1 MIKKKASVH
10 TIWTILKQCVYPKFT
25 YILKFSNISMYDL
38 NNLSGT
44 LRDLLRTKS
53 NASHLPNA
61 ILFADS
67 KCSYGHKYYD
77 LMAHTIRDKESTML
91 RMLGGA
97 PYSRQIMHCLLSRGQ
112 RLISDNQSFSLN
124 PVPCPQLPHYMCP
137 TEQAHY
143 SWALSLIQYLQI
155 SQSNIHTTQLF
166 PQHNTNKICTQTP
179 IHTYYNTNEDA
190 PLTLNEILDFETS
203 YHLYFVEELFPY
215 PPIDPSSFLLNLLPL
230 FPPQY
235 HGYIAKATNIAFMS
249 HHLSLGQVILREH
262 TIIQLPHTTSPSYIE
277 GVHHTTSSTSFAIRT
292 QLWDIPRNTPHQ
304 PSNLL
309 LTLPHSRLHTI
320 NTHDIPP
327 YPITTT
333 RYIHSSIGYNNK
345 AAHI

>member
-44 LRDLLRTKS
+44 PRDLLRTKS

-137 TEQAHY
+137 TRA
-143 SWALSLIQYLQI
+143 STLQLGTLTHAI
-155 SQSNIHTTQLF
+155 S
-166 PQHNTNKICTQTP
+166 
-179 IHTYYNTNEDA
+179 
-190 PLTLNEILDFETS
+190 
-203 YHLYFVEELFPY
+203 
-215 PPIDPSSFLLNLLPL
+215 
-230 FPPQY
+230 
-235 HGYIAKATNIAFMS
+235 
-249 HHLSLGQVILREH
+249 
-262 TIIQLPHTTSPSYIE
+262 
-277 GVHHTTSSTSFAIRT
+277 
-292 QLWDIPRNTPHQ
+292 
-304 PSNLL
+304 SNLSVEH
-309 LTLPHSRLHTI
+309 PHHSTI
-320 NTHDIPP
+320 SPTQHQQNM
-327 YPITTT
+327 
-333 RYIHSSIGYNNK
+333 HSNPNP
-345 AAHI
+345 HIL